1 MKQVAEHYANDFSFN
16 IKVAF
21 VIYTLGSY
29 GILISEDEPELKA
42 AVDPAVQDMI
52 DYETLDEI
60 LTRWLA

>member
-1 MKQVAEHYANDFSFN
+1 M
-16 IKVAF
+16 
-21 VIYTLGSY
+21 IYTLGSY